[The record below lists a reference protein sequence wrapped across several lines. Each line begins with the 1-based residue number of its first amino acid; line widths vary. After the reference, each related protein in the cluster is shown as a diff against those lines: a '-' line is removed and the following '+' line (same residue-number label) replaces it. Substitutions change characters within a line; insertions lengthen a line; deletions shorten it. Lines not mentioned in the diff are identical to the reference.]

1 MIAGEHVELL
11 ALFAN
16 PTLPAHMAAQMGL
29 RPLKLGQELRF
40 LLRTIPKMFLEVQ
53 PAATMADARE
63 TLERLNPRIIM
74 FSGHTFM
81 GALAFELDNGRI
93 DMHSPPAMFV
103 NLLSRAAAGG
113 SKRLEAVFLNGCLT
127 TALGNDILSAMPWLT
142 VVCWNS
148 ITEDQA
154 ARSFAV
160 GFVDALG
167 DSLAKHDLRV
177 RERLTIDAAFV
188 AGCVNLLN
196 DGFRLGDPQRYLHP
210 PNHPH
215 AATPDFSGACW
226 GCLPPVHGDAVLL
239 KRLDGGNVMLRCAGT
254 DGKLTGE
261 RLTPSVWSAHAQ
273 QQQPMAGR
281 PAAEQPRLARQQA
294 AGCASA
300 PSAVG
305 GGTVLEESDEIDSP
319 TRTPDMSRSPL
330 RAPGDADAPRALQP
344 RVRLDETRGVLDAEQ
359 AATAAAPAALV
370 QGATPRAAEPPLA
383 RLDPDV

>member
-1 MIAGEHVELL
+1 MLAGEHVELL

-16 PTLPAHMAAQMGL
+16 PTLPAQMAAQMGL

-40 LLRTIPKMFLEVQ
+40 LLRTIPKCFLEIQ
-53 PAATMADARE
+53 PAATMADARDA
-63 TLERLNPRIIM
+63 LERHNPRIIM

-113 SKRLEAVFLNGCLT
+113 NKRLEAVFLNGCLT
-127 TALGNDILSAMPWLT
+127 TSLGNDILSAMPWLT

-167 DSLAKHDLRV
+167 DSLAKQDLRV
-177 RERLTIDAAFV
+177 RERLTIDEAFV
-188 AGCVNLLN
+188 AGCLNLL
-196 DGFRLGDPQRYLHP
+196 DEGFRLGDPQRYLHP

-215 AATPDFSGACW
+215 AAKPDFSGACF
-226 GCLPPVHGDAVLL
+226 GCLPPVHGDVVLL
-239 KRLDGGNVMLRCAGT
+239 KRMDGGNVILRCRGT
-254 DGKLTGE
+254 DGKLVGE
-261 RLTPSVWSAHAQ
+261 RLMPSAWASVA
-273 QQQPMAGR
+273 R
-281 PAAEQPRLARQQA
+281 PAVEQPQLRRQAGA

-300 PSAVG
+300 TSTVANATVPEEPEEATDSPAHPPNAAPSLEQAVAAPPQG
-305 GGTVLEESDEIDSP
+305 ATVGNATGPRLEAGGTV
-319 TRTPDMSRSPL
+319 
-330 RAPGDADAPRALQP
+330 Q
-344 RVRLDETRGVLDAEQ
+344 V
-359 AATAAAPAALV
+359 AAPSPVGSELQA
-370 QGATPRAAEPPLA
+370 
-383 RLDPDV
+383 